1 MADSSVSKLP
11 LLAQLA
17 ISIGLGVVVLG
28 GFYYFVYMD
37 MVDEAVK
44 KTSQLENLKKDIG
57 QLEVITAKLPDF
69 QREVSV
75 LEMKLETLKR
85 ILPPEKETPDLVRKL
100 QNLAAESQLRIKQFN
115 PGSMVSRD
123 FYQEFPINLEVDGT
137 YHNLASFFDRMS
149 RLTRVV
155 NAAGL
160 KIAAKADQTPSLS
173 ITAQCTATTYVYVE
187 AAAAAMADDKTGK
200 KRQTTGKA
208 AQ

>member
-11 LLAQLA
+11 LLAQLG

-28 GFYYFVYMD
+28 GFYYFVYKD
-37 MVDEAVK
+37 MVEEAEK
-44 KTSQLENLKKDIG
+44 KTSQLENLNKDIA
-57 QLEVITAKLPDF
+57 QLVVITEKLPDF

-155 NAAGL
+155 NATGL
-160 KIAAKADQTPSLS
+160 RIAAKTDQTPSLS

-187 AAAAAMADDKTGK
+187 AAATAMADDKTGK

>member
-1 MADSSVSKLP
+1 MADTNVSKLP
-11 LLAQLA
+11 LVAQLA
-17 ISIGLGVVVLG
+17 ISIGLALAVLG
-28 GFYYFVYMD
+28 GFYYFKYAD
-37 MVDEAVK
+37 MVEEATK
-44 KTSQLENLKKDIG
+44 KTGQLENLRKDIG

-123 FYQEFPINLEVDGT
+123 FYQEFPISLEVDGT

-160 KIAAKADQTPSLS
+160 KITAKQDQTPSNTIS
-173 ITAQCTATTYVYVE
+173 AQCTATTYIYVE
-187 AAAAAMADDKTGK
+187 SAVTTAPGPAGRK
-200 KRQTTGKA
+200 QPPTGKA
-208 AQ
+208 GQ